1 MARSLSLREINTFV
15 TVADSNGV
23 ARAAAL
29 LGFTQPAV
37 TLQLQRLEASLG
49 IDLFE
54 RHGKHLVLT
63 RAGHRALQQARR
75 VLVEA
80 SRFEASAVQSEALD
94 AETLSIGVL
103 EPTASSVVPPLLA
116 GLRQRIPALDI
127 KLVTL
132 GGDNIARAAKA
143 GTIDV
148 GLTTPAQ
155 VPGWRYD
162 MLFSERLFALVP
174 KTHALATQSSV
185 SVSRLA
191 SEPLVITDDTCV
203 YRRAIERAFA
213 RYGARANISV
223 EIGSLA
229 SLPSAVVAG
238 LGIGIVPKTL
248 AIRRDA
254 GLRFVPIRERIE
266 VDIGLLRPNTVQETS
281 ILAQFLEIA
290 ETLRR

>member
-1 MARSLSLREINTFV
+1 
-15 TVADSNGV
+15 
-23 ARAAAL
+23 
-29 LGFTQPAV
+29 
-37 TLQLQRLEASLG
+37 LQRLEASLG

-54 RHGKHLVLT
+54 RQGKHLVLT

-103 EPTASSVVPPLLA
+103 EPTASSMVPPLLA
-116 GLRQRIPALDI
+116 RLRQRVPALDI

-248 AIRRDA
+248 AIPRDA
-254 GLRFVPIRERIE
+254 ALRFVAIRERIE
-266 VDIGLLRPNTVQETS
+266 VDTGLLRPNTVQETS
-281 ILAQFLEIA
+281 ILAQFLKIA